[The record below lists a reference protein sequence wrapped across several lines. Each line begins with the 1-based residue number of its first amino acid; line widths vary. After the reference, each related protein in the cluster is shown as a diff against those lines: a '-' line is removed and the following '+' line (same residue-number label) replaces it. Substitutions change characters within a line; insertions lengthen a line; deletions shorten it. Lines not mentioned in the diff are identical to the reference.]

1 MWVRGLVGLAFSL
14 TGVVWILQGT
24 NVVHGSFMSG
34 DGAYTVLG
42 VVVLLIGTVFM
53 AWAWRIRG
61 RQPT

>member
-1 MWVRGLVGLAFSL
+1 MWVRGLLGLAFGV
-14 TGVVWILQGT
+14 TGIVWILQGT

-34 DGAYTVLG
+34 NGTYTVLG
-42 VVVLLIGTVFM
+42 VVVLVLGIVLM